1 MTEDD
6 DDINVM
12 PGQMKNLR
20 KIVNKCINE
29 YMNNEMVIIK
39 NFSNS

>member
-6 DDINVM
+6 DDIKFM

-29 YMNNEMVIIK
+29 YMNNELVIIK
-39 NFSNS
+39 YFFQ